1 LQQRLLSS
9 IPAFARTLR
18 RHLTTLQRHRDKA
31 DAAAGSDAAAALLAQ
46 GPPDLEP
53 SDSEEDQDA
62 LLEAIQSEEDDIV
75 ESATGAA
82 AGSLRNFDE
91 AIARV
96 DGMLEMAK
104 QNERSPDARVAW
116 LVDWINRNMLNSA
129 RSWNARRLIVFTEW
143 EDTRLWLERRLKE
156 AFADTDWVDDRVS
169 TFTGL
174 TGQKRRDEVKLAFNA
189 DPAKEPLR
197 ILLCTDAAREGINLQ
212 TRCCDLA
219 HFDLPWNPSRVVR
232 LVHRRHIVGERR
244 NEPRHPPAK
253 TSERTALLAQG

>member
-1 LQQRLLSS
+1 MSFMLRLRDACVIDLEANNPSRSLSSLMRCSPSGMVSSFIAANKASICSRSLARIRFLLSGLQQRLLSS

-96 DGMLEMAK
+96 EGMLEIAK

-116 LVDWINRNMLNSA
+116 LVDWINCNMLNGA
-129 RSWNARRLIVFTEW
+129 RSWNAPMFTLAEAAAPVFA
-143 EDTRLWLERRLKE
+143 K
-156 AFADTDWVDDRVS
+156 A
-169 TFTGL
+169 TGIRTSLVL
-174 TGQKRRDEVKLAFNA
+174 TV
-189 DPAKEPLR
+189 
-197 ILLCTDAAREGINLQ
+197 
-212 TRCCDLA
+212 
-219 HFDLPWNPSRVVR
+219 
-232 LVHRRHIVGERR
+232 
-244 NEPRHPPAK
+244 
-253 TSERTALLAQG
+253 